1 MEGEE
6 GVNWE
11 LGFTLITG
19 MTGKMRL
26 NFLDLGFENEKVYWE
41 LNC

>member
-19 MTGKMRL
+19 KMRL
-26 NFLDLGFENEKVYWE
+26 NFLGLGFGNEKVYLE
-41 LNC
+41 LNS

>member
-11 LGFTLITG
+11 LGSTLI
-19 MTGKMRL
+19 TGKMRL
-26 NFLDLGFENEKVYWE
+26 NVLGLGFWNEKVYWE
-41 LNC
+41 LNS

>member
-19 MTGKMRL
+19 KMRL
-26 NFLDLGFENEKVYWE
+26 KFLELGFGNDKVYWE
-41 LNC
+41 LNS

>member
-11 LGFTLITG
+11 VGFTL
-19 MTGKMRL
+19 MRL
-26 NFLDLGFENEKVYWE
+26 NFLGLGFENEKVYWE